1 MQDTVASEMELI
13 LILVEGFWPL
23 TSTAKDSVW
32 GAVGFLDTFWL
43 LLMFVI
49 YLIKNIQSYLC
60 KVFSEAPL
68 DEHLFM

>member
-23 TSTAKDSVW
+23 TNTTKDSVS
-32 GAVGFLDTFWL
+32 GAVGLLDTFWL
-43 LLMFVI
+43 LLFVI